1 MLKEGEKLIL
11 RFIRRSINVYKYQ
24 ALLKRRGRKEKEG
37 EREGEK
43 DEAKFVRRKRKKESL
58 GFGLEGEK
66 DDDDEGRRAVQA
78 ARGAHHLPGAPIAFH
93 ASFAVCGPL

>member
-11 RFIRRSINVYKYQ
+11 RFIRRSINERINTK
-24 ALLKRRGRKEKEG
+24 LLKRRGRREKEG

-66 DDDDEGRRAVQA
+66 DDEDEGR
-78 ARGAHHLPGAPIAFH
+78 
-93 ASFAVCGPL
+93 